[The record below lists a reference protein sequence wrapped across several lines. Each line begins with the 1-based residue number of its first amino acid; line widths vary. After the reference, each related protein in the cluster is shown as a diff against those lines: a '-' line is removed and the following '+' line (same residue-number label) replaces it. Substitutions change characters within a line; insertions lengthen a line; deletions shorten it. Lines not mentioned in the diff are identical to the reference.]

1 MLSGFM
7 FMALLNGICAQES
20 APPAPR
26 PWTGAQG
33 TTSQSAQP
41 KVQANGSRLQ
51 VVGDAPA
58 EPAKEDGKAGGKFV
72 VSPKLRQN
80 ATGWSLGAFAGAN
93 LFQTTDNGTV
103 VTQELLPGPILANVD
118 TPFEDES
125 AAGVTG
131 GLKLRYT
138 WPFRDQP
145 IDQFSDEVAGG
156 IRLSGA
162 LEVESFY
169 NGGKLLAKTNA
180 STAKVDVDTAALMMN
195 FLLVGEFG
203 SFRPYIGPG
212 IGGALVMLSD
222 YESPNRVDKDE
233 EVMALAYQGIVGT
246 DYFINN
252 EWSIFG
258 EYKYLVYND
267 LDFFSGNAKINMDSL
282 SNHLVVFGL
291 RKHF

>member
-1 MLSGFM
+1 M
-7 FMALLNGICAQES
+7 FMALLNGICAQET

-26 PWTGAQG
+26 PWNDGQTA
-33 TTSQSAQP
+33 TSNPIHSSVQP

-51 VVGDAPA
+51 VVGDMPA
-58 EPAKEDGKAGGKFV
+58 EQAKEEGKAGGKFV

-93 LFQTTDNGTV
+93 LFQTADNGTV
-103 VTQELLPGPILANVD
+103 VTQELQPGPILVNVNK
-118 TPFEDES
+118 PFDDES

-138 WPFRDQP
+138 WPFQDEP
-145 IDQFSDEVAGG
+145 IEQFSNEVAGG

-169 NGGKLLAKTNA
+169 NGGKLIAKTNA
-180 STAKVDVDTAALMMN
+180 ATAKVDVDTAALMVN

-203 SFRPYIGPG
+203 RFRPYIGPG

-222 YESPNRVDKDE
+222 YQSPNRVESED
-233 EVMALAYQGIVGT
+233 EVMALTYQGIVGT

-252 EWSIFG
+252 EWSVFG

-282 SNHLVVFGL
+282 ANHLVVFGL